1 MLSKRDFLLTS
12 AGAIAAS
19 GLPKYG
25 KEVMAQSVSDFS
37 AVRDLIAAQMDKKV
51 FQVRSGCSRKAISFL
66 SMWQARPQWVG

>member
-37 AVRDLIAAQMDKKV
+37 AVRD
-51 FQVRSGCSRKAISFL
+51 
-66 SMWQARPQWVG
+66 